1 MSNHQDEMDGQNG
14 MDHLS
19 DQPNDQN
26 NRPIRKTK
34 PQSMNNK
41 PPVGTG
47 DGSFEPIDSDND
59 DDDSA
64 GEQSEQE
71 LPKESPVDVPKPKIN
86 PFNAIKQKANGVN

>member
-47 DGSFEPIDSDND
+47 DGSFESMDSDD
-59 DDDSA
+59 DALA
-64 GEQSEQE
+64 GGHPNEQE
-71 LPKESPVDVPKPKIN
+71 LPKDSSVDVPEPKIN
-86 PFNAIKQKANGVN
+86 PLNQFKQKAKGVN